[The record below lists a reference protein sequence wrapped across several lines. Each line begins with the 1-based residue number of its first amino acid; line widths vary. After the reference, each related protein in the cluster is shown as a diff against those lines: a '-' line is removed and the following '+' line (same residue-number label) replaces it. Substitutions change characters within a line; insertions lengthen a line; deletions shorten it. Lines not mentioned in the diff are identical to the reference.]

1 MFSLKIENSRGELF
15 ELTHNPNYAVVRV
28 DGLTYPSTTVNTSAG
43 ASIDGTFYN
52 SSRVDQRNI
61 VVTVILQ
68 GDIETNR
75 QQLYRIFA
83 IKKPCTIYFK
93 NKNRDVSIIGYVEVL
108 EGDLFSMR
116 EQVQISIICPRPY
129 FEDMDYIYAEMSTLW
144 NGFEFP
150 FSVPFGSAIPF
161 SELVAYPLVTINN
174 RGDAETGFIMN
185 ISFTGVITGLKIANT
200 TTQRFMQFSYLFNSG
215 DEVTID
221 TRSGHMKCELVR
233 NATTYNILNWL
244 TDDSTWL
251 KLDYGDNEFTYT
263 VDAHEENV
271 TIRFTAT
278 ALYGGV

>member
-61 VVTVILQ
+61 VITVILQ

-93 NKNRDVSIIGYVEVL
+93 NKNRDVSIVGYVEVL

-129 FEDMDYIYAEMSTLW
+129 FEDMDYIYAEMSTVW

-150 FSVPFGSAIPF
+150 FNVPFGAPIPF
-161 SELVAYPLVTINN
+161 SEIVEYPLVTINN
-174 RGDAETGFIMN
+174 KGDTDTGFVMN
-185 ISFTGVITGLKIANT
+185 ISFTGIITGLKIANT
-200 TTQRFMQFSYLFNSG
+200 TTQQFMEFVYVFHDG
-215 DEVTID
+215 DELTID

-233 NATTYNILNWL
+233 NAVTYNILNWL
-244 TDDSTWL
+244 SDDSTWL

>member
-28 DGLTYPSTTVNTSAG
+28 DGLTYPSTTINTSGG
-43 ASIDGTFYN
+43 ASVDGTFYN

-61 VVTVILQ
+61 VITVVLQ

-93 NKNRDVSIIGYVEVL
+93 NKNRDVSIVGYVEVL
-108 EGDLFSMR
+108 EGDLFTMR

-129 FEDMDYIYAEMSTLW
+129 FEDMDYIYAEMSTQW

-150 FSVPFGSAIPF
+150 FDVPYGSAIPF
-161 SELVAYPLVTINN
+161 SEIVEYPLVTINN
-174 RGDAETGFIMN
+174 KGDTDTGFVMN
-185 ISFTGVITGLKIANT
+185 ISFTGIITGLKIANT
-200 TTQRFMQFSYLFNSG
+200 TTQQFMEFVYVFHAG
-215 DEVTID
+215 DELTVD
-221 TRSGHMKCELVR
+221 TRSGHMKCILQR
-233 NATTYNILNWL
+233 GTDTYNILNWL
-244 TDDSTWL
+244 SDDSTWL

-263 VDAHEENV
+263 VDAHQENV